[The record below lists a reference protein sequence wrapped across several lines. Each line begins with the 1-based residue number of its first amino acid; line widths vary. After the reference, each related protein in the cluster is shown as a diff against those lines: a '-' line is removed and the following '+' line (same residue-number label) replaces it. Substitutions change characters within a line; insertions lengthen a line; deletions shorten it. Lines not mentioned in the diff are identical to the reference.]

1 MSERETY
8 DAMRRHAKKLAEQAA
23 SALDSSGTT
32 DGMMAPHVAKER
44 VLKLRRI
51 ASQINALCDFVEVAL

>member
-1 MSERETY
+1 MTDRETY
-8 DAMRRHAKKLAEQAA
+8 DAMRQHAKKLADQASA
-23 SALDSSGTT
+23 ALDSSGTS

-51 ASQINALCDFVEVAL
+51 AKQIDALCDFVEAAL